1 MEAKRFFKIAALII
15 AGLAVASV
23 SGEKGAGA
31 MEVSE
36 EKIISLPEPEHDSST
51 SLEQALL
58 KRRSQRSYAQ
68 APLCLDEVSQL
79 LWATQG
85 VTSRQGFRTA
95 PSAGALYP
103 LEIFVAAGSVE
114 GLDPGIYRYMPE
126 SHKLRAEISGDKRE
140 EIYAAGLRQPPIR
153 EAPAVFVVTAVF
165 ERTMQKYG
173 GRGERYAMME
183 AGHAAQNLCLQ
194 TVDLDLAAVPIGAF
208 DDSGVARVLGLDKK
222 TTPLYLLPV
231 GKKD

>member
-1 MEAKRFFKIAALII
+1 MRARRFFKIAALVI
-15 AGLAVASV
+15 AGLIAASA

-36 EKIISLPEPEHDSST
+36 GETINLPEPKLDSST

-58 KRRSQRSYAQ
+58 KRRSQRSYAE
-68 APLCLDEVSQL
+68 APLSLEEISQL
-79 LWATQG
+79 LWAAQG
-85 VTSRQGFRTA
+85 KTDRQGFRTA

-103 LEIFVAAGSVE
+103 LEIFVAAGRVE
-114 GLDPGIYRYMPE
+114 GLEPGIYRYVPD
-126 SHKLRAEISGDKRE
+126 SHQLEAEISEDRRKE
-140 EIYAAGLRQPPIR
+140 LWSAGLRQSAIR
-153 EAPAVFVVTAVF
+153 HAPAVFVVTAVF
-165 ERTMQKYG
+165 ERTTRKYSR
-173 GRGERYAMME
+173 RGEQYAVME

-194 TVDLDLAAVPIGAF
+194 TVSLDLATVTIGAF
-208 DDSGVARVLGLDKK
+208 DDSGVARALELDKK